1 MEYSKDIVLGV
12 KFFNGE
18 DKHENLKLEEIRENK
33 YDKVKKI
40 VKKISKATINKEK
53 ICKLFYGYFI
63 SRKLIWKS
71 LFLIRGFSWFEEDAI
86 SWQNNFSYIQYLR
99 YLQDCEGFFDGVM
112 EQFSKI
118 K

>member
-18 DKHENLKLEEIRENK
+18 DKHENLKVEGIRENK

-53 ICKLFYGYFI
+53 INNKNKVVKFMYEHKFI
-63 SRKLIWKS
+63 TS
-71 LFLIRGFSWFEEDAI
+71 I
-86 SWQNNFSYIQYLR
+86 SIICIILMMLDCVLVYSFMEL
-99 YLQDCEGFFDGVM
+99 LQRL
-112 EQFSKI
+112 
-118 K
+118 

>member
-18 DKHENLKLEEIRENK
+18 DKHENLKVEGIRENK

-53 ICKLFYGYFI
+53 ICKVEINNKNKVVKFMYEHKFI
-63 SRKLIWKS
+63 TS
-71 LFLIRGFSWFEEDAI
+71 I
-86 SWQNNFSYIQYLR
+86 SVICIILMMLDCVLVYSFMEL
-99 YLQDCEGFFDGVM
+99 LQRL
-112 EQFSKI
+112 
-118 K
+118 